1 MLQIQN
7 VSKNYQTGDLK
18 QAALN
23 NVSLNLRDSEF
34 VAILGPS
41 GSGKTT
47 LIKLLLKLYIPDKGD
62 IFIDGINLKDI
73 DTEDYQKNM
82 GAVFQDFVKYPL
94 TVYENIGC
102 GNIEEIHNHT
112 RIYEAAKKSGAD
124 QFIPNLP
131 DKYNTQLHREWSGG
145 VQLSLGQWQ
154 KIAIGRIFMQNFPIV
169 VLDEPT
175 ASLDPKAEYEIYR
188 QFR

>member
-1 MLQIQN
+1 
-7 VSKNYQTGDLK
+7 
-18 QAALN
+18 
-23 NVSLNLRDSEF
+23 
-34 VAILGPS
+34 
-41 GSGKTT
+41 
-47 LIKLLLKLYIPDKGD
+47 
-62 IFIDGINLKDI
+62 
-73 DTEDYQKNM
+73 M

-154 KIAIGRIFMQNFPIV
+154 KIAIGRIFMQDFPIV

-188 QFR
+188 QFRELMEGRTSILIAHRFSTVKLADKIYVLQNGSIIESGNHEELMQLGGEYAALFNLQAEAYQE